1 MELET
6 GEILGT
12 ITEAMERLN
21 AAAATLERAASAA
34 SAVMEERTAA
44 AGELS
49 RMVAT
54 VEGVEPTLRERELEH
69 RLAVAEQRIAEL
81 SAQETNPAPV
91 TAAVRKTLPA
101 ATVQLL
107 AKQGIASFEGL
118 EAGALDAALAGLS
131 LEQRIAVKSQL
142 LRAGALS

>member
-1 MELET
+1 M
-6 GEILGT
+6 
-12 ITEAMERLN
+12 TESMERLN
-21 AAAATLERAASAA
+21 SAASTLERAAAA
-34 SAVMEERTAA
+34 MGERSTAA

-54 VEGVEPTLRERELEH
+54 VEQSEPTARERELEQ
-69 RLAVAEQRIAEL
+69 RLAAAEQRIAEL
-81 SAQETNPAPV
+81 SAQEAKSTS
-91 TAAVRKTLPA
+91 VRKTLPA
-101 ATVQLL
+101 TTVQLL

-118 EAGALDAALAGLS
+118 EGGALDAALAGLS